1 MADPQAET
9 ATWAGLA
16 ADPGLPDV
24 EILATQVVLRH
35 VQEGT
40 LYFVLEATESM
51 GWSGQPA
58 QQAHPGTGE
67 AKAAGRAAA
76 VLSEPL
82 LLQELAGNLA
92 LLRRAVRQAPAG
104 RLSAVSA
111 SYDAR
116 AKGWVGLL
124 TSYNRAD
131 LLATVTSYLRH
142 RGRWEDTARDLGL
155 HRNSLRHRI
164 SIAQTRL
171 GVSLDDPDVAAHLW
185 LALQDADTA

>member
-1 MADPQAET
+1 MATKTTRQQTPTQGRKIAASSDLAPFYAI
-9 ATWAGLA
+9 AGLT
-16 ADPGLPDV
+16 D
-24 EILATQVVLRH
+24 ILVTELRDR
-35 VQEGT
+35 V
-40 LYFVLEATESM
+40 
-51 GWSGQPA
+51 
-58 QQAHPGTGE
+58 
-67 AKAAGRAAA
+67 AAGQAAA

-164 SIAQTRL
+164 SLAQTRL
-171 GVSLDDPDVAAHLW
+171 DVSLDDPDVAAHLW